1 MELVQRSQRAISL
14 ELGRALPP
22 TDLYVGEMEE
32 VCPGSCMGGKRVE
45 KKEGKKV
52 EKQAIQGSFHLER
65 IEGCSYYSLLLHVV
79 EAVEAV
85 IAAAAD

>member
-14 ELGRALPP
+14 ELGRALPL

-32 VCPGSCMGGKRVE
+32 GCPGSCMGGKRVK

-52 EKQAIQGSFHLER
+52 EKQAIQGSFHLET